1 MRYPLLIPPPAS
13 RREWGRNYHPPL
25 DPLINGEVKQV
36 PLRLVG
42 GVGGGEQKRDRIF
55 RASSRNDP
63 PAEKL
68 HQRHD
73 N

>member
-1 MRYPLLIPPPAS
+1 MRYPLLIPLLPPAAS
-13 RREWGRNYHPPL
+13 GGEIITLPLVPSHQWRGKTSPP
-25 DPLINGEVKQV
+25 
-36 PLRLVG
+36 RLVG
-42 GVGGGEQKRDRIF
+42 GVGGGQQKRDRIF